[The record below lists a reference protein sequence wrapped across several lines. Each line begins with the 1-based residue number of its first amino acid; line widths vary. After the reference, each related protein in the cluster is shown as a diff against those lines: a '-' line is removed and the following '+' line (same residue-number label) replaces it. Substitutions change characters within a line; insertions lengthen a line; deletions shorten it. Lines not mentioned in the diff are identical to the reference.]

1 MSSPG
6 FQKYKRYWQEIA
18 EEASKEKDPKRLVE
32 LTDELT
38 LALDERETKIA
49 VSIDET

>member
-6 FQKYKRYWQEIA
+6 FQKYKRCWQEIA
-18 EEASKEKDPKRLVE
+18 EEAS
-32 LTDELT
+32 DELT